1 MVNCSV
7 ESRIPT
13 ICLHYTAV
21 LKVLRIHICTWRR
34 TKLQRMCREFLNLCT
49 QHSYPWLFVY
59 LCTAIVHVC
68 VVQTYATHKPTSN
81 VCTIVNT
88 SAGLGRL
95 INKQSVLKK
104 SVIIDLCLL
113 QSIVRKQHAK
123 WASLIVLNWKRVLIG
138 GLTDHKW
145 VEQLLMV
152 KLMDELLINRV

>member
-1 MVNCSV
+1 MFTLYSSIKSTTHTYMYMETYKTSKNVQRIFKFVYTTFLSMV
-7 ESRIPT
+7 
-13 ICLHYTAV
+13 ICLP
-21 LKVLRIHICTWRR
+21 
-34 TKLQRMCREFLNLCT
+34 M
-49 QHSYPWLFVY
+49 P
-59 LCTAIVHVC
+59 TAIVHVC

-152 KLMDELLINRV
+152 KLMDELLINRVWCTDNQY